1 MTCPALPASLGET
14 KGGYM
19 NKFQTRRAIDEIFLQ
34 EARGQATDSLS
45 VTVDI
50 SVKAGYNRWNDVRS
64 IRTNRPNHLYRILK
78 KITTIQSVR
87 ITIECP

>member
-1 MTCPALPASLGET
+1 
-14 KGGYM
+14 M
-19 NKFQTRRAIDEIFLQ
+19 NKFQTRRAIDGIFLQ
-34 EARGQATDSLS
+34 EARLSTLSGALDGFS